1 MRLTLRTMLA
11 YMDDILDPADAEDVG
26 KKIAE
31 SEFASSLM
39 HRMRDVVGRLRLGAP
54 KLQGRGMGLDP
65 NTVAEYLDNKLPSDR
80 VADFEKVCL
89 ESDVHLGEV
98 AACHQILALILGE
111 PAEIET
117 TGRQR
122 MYRLTTD
129 PDAAPK
135 KEHPPSTKKD
145 DDIARARRR
154 RKKKKRR
161 PVEVPDYLREPSEPE
176 RGPWRL
182 LGAVLAATLLV
193 AAGLLAWNYWP
204 NQGEVVVAGQ
214 PGGAGANADDQPQ
227 DDQPQDDQP
236 QDGQPSAPA
245 NDEQAEGTTQPPESA
260 PTKNGDRAEPVD
272 DRAGEQGTSA
282 TAGLADQDERP
293 STDSSDDRGGDSR
306 DGAAAASVTE
316 RRSRPA
322 AARGQQP
329 QPSRGASNRPRTR
342 PSDLAADD
350 SGDNEPPAP
359 TKAAGGRRP
368 RAERAGGAARLAPP
382 DEPDEDTAES
392 ETMVDAQEVGRLVSE
407 HEVLVRL
414 AGKQARRVPN
424 RGTIYSGET
433 LIALPSYRPSIVLAN
448 GATLQLFGGTT
459 VALTAADDG
468 VPQVELV
475 SGHVA
480 LMIVGR
486 ADTQMRLRVGDAQG
500 TLTFGTADVSIA
512 VEASRKLA
520 AGADPEADEATLS
533 GGLYLVNGQIAWRG
547 DGGQPKT
554 VARQGRLAFEGGRVT
569 ADKKAEAPA
578 WIEGDE
584 LLPIERRA
592 STAVDELLPADQPV
606 VPTLTELVAHRKE
619 EISRLA
625 VRCLALLGHFDAIV
639 PLLGDRD
646 RHGSAWATEIESL
659 RAALARGPEMATR
672 VRKAFET
679 LHGKEAGDEL
689 YRMLWSYD
697 AQQLADGGAAQLV
710 GWLSHEE
717 LDFRVLSYWNLHHLT
732 GFGHFYRPAD
742 PEAKRRT
749 ATQKWR
755 QKLEAGMLVPKLLDE

>member
-11 YMDDILDPADAEDVG
+11 YMDDILEPADAEDVG

-39 HRMRDVVGRLRLGAP
+39 HRMRDVATRARLGAP

-117 TGRQR
+117 TGKQR

-135 KEHPPSTKKD
+135 KEHRAPSEPS

-154 RKKKKRR
+154 RKKKRR
-161 PVEVPDYLREPSEPE
+161 PVEVPDYLREPSDAEP
-176 RGPWRL
+176 RPRRL
-182 LGAVLAATLLV
+182 LALLV
-193 AAGLLAWNYWP
+193 AAVLLAAGSYLGWVYWP
-204 NQGEVVVAGQ
+204 RPAEVTVAGQ
-214 PGGAGANADDQPQ
+214 PGAAGSNEPADGQQPSSNGSDGAREQADVNTSGSGNRARPIDDDALETGSAAAGAREDRQPERDMLDDQDVAP
-227 DDQPQDDQP
+227 
-236 QDGQPSAPA
+236 GKGKSTRSAAGHSVRP
-245 NDEQAEGTTQPPESA
+245 
-260 PTKNGDRAEPVD
+260 RA
-272 DRAGEQGTSA
+272 ATSHD
-282 TAGLADQDERP
+282 TRP
-293 STDSSDDRGGDSR
+293 SPQRATGN
-306 DGAAAASVTE
+306 
-316 RRSRPA
+316 RSRPVSDSGA
-322 AARGQQP
+322 TVQPGDDEEPAEPPEVRRHRGDRSAKARGP
-329 QPSRGASNRPRTR
+329 
-342 PSDLAADD
+342 AAIDADTQTDD
-350 SGDNEPPAP
+350 EPPA
-359 TKAAGGRRP
+359 
-368 RAERAGGAARLAPP
+368 
-382 DEPDEDTAES
+382 
-392 ETMVDAQEVGRLVSE
+392 ETHEVGRLISE
-407 HEVLVRL
+407 HDVLVRL
-414 AGKQARRVPN
+414 AGKQVRRVPS

-433 LIALPSYRPSIVLAN
+433 LISLPTYLPSIVLSN
-448 GATLQLFGGTT
+448 GVTLQLFGGTT
-459 VALTAADDG
+459 VALMATDDG
-468 VPQVELV
+468 VPEVELID
-475 SGHVA
+475 GHLN

-512 VEASRKLA
+512 AEANRKLPP
-520 AGADPEADEATLS
+520 GADPEADAATLS
-533 GGLYLVNGQIAWRG
+533 GALYVANGQIGWQT
-547 DGGQPKT
+547 DGGSAKT
-554 VARQGRLAFEGGRVT
+554 VARQGRLAFDDGRVSVEKR
-569 ADKKAEAPA
+569 ADMPA
-578 WIEGDE
+578 WVAGDD

-592 STAVDELLPADQPV
+592 STAVDEAISADQPV
-606 VPTLTELVAHRKE
+606 VPVLTELVSHRKE

-625 VRCLALLGHFDAIV
+625 VRCLGLLGHFDAIV
-639 PLLGDRD
+639 PLLGDKD
-646 RHGSAWATEIESL
+646 RHGSAWATEIETL
-659 RAALARGPEMATR
+659 RAAIARGPTVAER
-672 VRKAFET
+672 VRKSFEG
-679 LHGKEAGDEL
+679 LHGTEDGDAL

-710 GWLSHEE
+710 DWLSHDE
-717 LDFRVLSYWNLHHLT
+717 LDFRVMSYWNLHHLT

-755 QKLEAGMLVPKLLDE
+755 QKLDAGMLVPKLPDDE

>member
-11 YMDDILDPADAEDVG
+11 YMDDILEPADAEDVG

-39 HRMRDVVGRLRLGAP
+39 HRMRDVVTRQRLGAP

-135 KEHPPSTKKD
+135 KDLAAPVKKD

-154 RKKKKRR
+154 RKKKRR

-176 RGPWRL
+176 GRPRR
-182 LGAVLAATLLV
+182 VLALLV
-193 AAGLLAWNYWP
+193 AAVLLAAGSYLAWTYWP
-204 NQGEVVVAGQ
+204 RQGEVTVAGH
-214 PGGAGANADDQPQ
+214 PKAADGHGTNGASGASGANEPRDAQQPNESQ
-227 DDQPQDDQP
+227 
-236 QDGQPSAPA
+236 SE
-245 NDEQAEGTTQPPESA
+245 NTTQDADANPAS
-260 PTKNGDRAEPVD
+260 NGDRSQPIDDAAESGTTAATESSDEFDRPELDTAD
-272 DRAGEQGTSA
+272 DRNLENRKGKT
-282 TAGLADQDERP
+282 
-293 STDSSDDRGGDSR
+293 
-306 DGAAAASVTE
+306 
-316 RRSRPA
+316 SRPA
-322 AARGQQP
+322 ADRTVRPRGSTARDTQAL
-329 QPSRGASNRPRTR
+329 SERGTGNRPKPRAGNGAINQ
-342 PSDLAADD
+342 PGDDEEPADSMTTND
-350 SGDNEPPAP
+350 
-359 TKAAGGRRP
+359 GRRP
-368 RAERAGGAARLAPP
+368 RGDRAGRNARAPSAAEADTQTDDGEPP
-382 DEPDEDTAES
+382 AE
-392 ETMVDAQEVGRLVSE
+392 THEVGRLISE

-433 LIALPSYRPSIVLAN
+433 LIAMPAYRPSVVLSN
-448 GATLQLFGGTT
+448 GATLQLFGGAT
-459 VALTAADDG
+459 VSLTSAEDG
-468 VPQVELV
+468 VPEVELV
-475 SGHVA
+475 AGHLN

-500 TLTFGTADVSIA
+500 TVTFGTADVSIA
-512 VEASRKLA
+512 AEANHKLPP
-520 AGADPEADEATLS
+520 GADPEADPATVS
-533 GGLYLVNGQIAWRG
+533 GALYVINGQIGWQT
-547 DGGQPKT
+547 DGGQAKT
-554 VARQGRLAFEGGRVT
+554 IARQGRLAFNGGRVSVE
-569 ADKKAEAPA
+569 KKADMPG
-578 WIEGDE
+578 WVEGDD

-592 STAVDELLPADQPV
+592 STAVDEALAAEEPV
-606 VPTLTELVAHRKE
+606 APVLTELVEHRKE

-639 PLLGDRD
+639 PLLGDKD

-659 RAALARGPEMATR
+659 RAAIARGPQMAER
-672 VRKAFET
+672 VRKAFES

-710 GWLSHEE
+710 DWLSHEE

-755 QKLEAGMLVPKLLDE
+755 QKLQAGMLVPRLPDDE

>member
-11 YMDDILDPADAEDVG
+11 YMDEILDPADAEDVG

-39 HRMRDVVGRLRLGAP
+39 HRMRDVVNRPRLGAP

-98 AACHQILALILGE
+98 AACHQVLALILGE

-135 KEHPPSTKKD
+135 KEHATAVKQT

-154 RKKKKRR
+154 RKKKRR

-176 RGPWRL
+176 GRPRRL
-182 LGAVLAATLLV
+182 LALLVVAVLL
-193 AAGLLAWNYWP
+193 AAGSYLAWTYWP
-204 NQGEVVVAGQ
+204 RQGEVIV
-214 PGGAGANADDQPQ
+214 AGANGVDAPREAEQPQ
-227 DDQPQDDQP
+227 PNQPDNTQRDNTR
-236 QDGQPSAPA
+236 PA
-245 NDEQAEGTTQPPESA
+245 DASPAANGNQA
-260 PTKNGDRAEPVD
+260 RRID
-272 DRAGEQGTSA
+272 DRAIETDIAPSSDAGDDDNGPPIDTANERDPEIRNGSAAKPAADRTIQPRAA
-282 TAGLADQDERP
+282 TARGTRPTPER
-293 STDSSDDRGGDSR
+293 STGSRPRPRAGDSALNESDDDGEEADAGMANGG
-306 DGAAAASVTE
+306 
-316 RRSRPA
+316 RRSRGDRTGRNA
-322 AARGQQP
+322 
-329 QPSRGASNRPRTR
+329 RTR
-342 PSDLAADD
+342 PADD
-350 SGDNEPPAP
+350 AETDENESPVA
-359 TKAAGGRRP
+359 
-368 RAERAGGAARLAPP
+368 
-382 DEPDEDTAES
+382 
-392 ETMVDAQEVGRLVSE
+392 DAQEVGRLISE
-407 HEVLVRL
+407 NEVLVRL

-433 LIALPSYRPSIVLAN
+433 LIALPTYRPNIVLSN
-448 GATLQLFGGTT
+448 GATLQLFGGAT
-459 VALTAADDG
+459 VALVAAKDG
-468 VPQVELV
+468 VPEVELV
-475 SGHVA
+475 DGHLN

-500 TLTFGTADVSIA
+500 TLTFGSADVTIA
-512 VEASRKLA
+512 AEASRKLPP
-520 AGADPEADEATLS
+520 GADPEADAAPVS
-533 GGLYLVNGQIAWRG
+533 GALYVANGEIGWQA
-547 DGGQPKT
+547 DGAPAKT
-554 VARQGRLAFEGGRVT
+554 IARQGRLAFDDGRISIE
-569 ADKKAEAPA
+569 KKADTPA
-578 WIEGDE
+578 WVEGDA

-592 STAVDELLPADQPV
+592 STAVDEALPAEQSV
-606 VPTLTELVAHRKE
+606 VPVLTELVSHRKE

-639 PLLGDRD
+639 PLLGEKD

-659 RAALARGPEMATR
+659 RAAIARGPRVAER
-672 VRKAFET
+672 VRKSFEG
-679 LHGKEAGDEL
+679 LHGKEAGDDL

-697 AQQLADGGAAQLV
+697 TQQLVDGGAAQLV

-717 LDFRVLSYWNLHHLT
+717 LDFRVLSFWNLHHLT
-732 GFGHFYRPAD
+732 GFGLLYRPAD

-749 ATQKWR
+749 PTQKWR
-755 QKLEAGMLVPKLLDE
+755 QKLEAGLLVPKLPEEE